1 MKRLLLLFSV
11 LTTFI
16 SVTWAQIQIP
26 EGYYKVDGGSM
37 FHLYSWTPEYAKPGD
52 IVTIT
57 ESTGAS
63 NFKLKVYKVS
73 GELNN
78 LYEPISTSKVEGEEH
93 QYTFVMPT
101 FDYALNYVEVSGE
114 QIMLQPVVI
123 LSKDLKTLTLQGV
136 EPENFQQL
144 SQQARMVSYAS
155 YQQEQMGNH
164 QDDETAQF
172 VADCQNN
179 VESVVI
185 EPSMYNV
192 GRMQMS
198 QGGARMFNGFSKLTS
213 ISGIDNLNM
222 RNFTSTQEMF
232 AGCSSLTSLTIGS
245 NFYVPENFFDASDM
259 FKGCDGLANGT
270 LIVKGT
276 TPPVIEQY
284 IFSCFTSG
292 TLMTEPIDLLDYS
305 VTRDNMGNVYYCSGT
320 FTKFNSTDE
329 PYVSLSSD
337 GTILTFINGEKPTTG
352 QVWDLTAAWSTA
364 TNGSVTTVAF
374 DESFKNVPITSCEG
388 WFSGF
393 TKLTTVDARFLNLGR
408 CSSTKEMF
416 ADCSSLNDLTI
427 GDNFFIGQADTYNTT
442 DMFKGCT
449 AMASGTVTIVN
460 TSPASGVYPIIN
472 QNIFNVI
479 TSGTLMTGNGV
490 DLSTLVED
498 KDDGFKWLGGNFTTY
513 NGQQKYSIRPADPT
527 QAASKDNPYIINNV
541 DDMVILSKAVNAGE
555 DWTKNTWIKIA
566 TANEIFDF
574 DGITEFEPIGTS
586 TNKFTSSFDGNGVT
600 IKNLNLSGTT
610 YTGVFGYAS
619 GGWTH
624 TIENIR
630 IDKSSSFASSGN
642 YLGSLAG
649 YAEGITIS
657 NCHND
662 GAPVAASG
670 TATEVGG
677 LIGYMLSGTIS
688 DCSSNANVSGYTDV
702 GGLMG
707 HAGYGNGKVEMNNN
721 TVGMALGK
729 DETISITAT
738 AGAVGAIV
746 GSVNT
751 CSGTGNYYNG
761 QAITAKQGAKEL
773 TGYGFGV
780 NLADNA
786 YIMSATG
793 GLFATVNPGHTGKTL
808 TWNYDLY
815 TKTFTIAGTPDP
827 GYEVTSVTV
836 SYKDANG
843 DVQNLVRSKE
853 ELDKSWTFEVQN
865 YPTNVEATCETA
877 LKLADPTQPASKEN
891 PYLIYNVQDMVTL
904 AKAVNVGT
912 AWTRNTWFK
921 VAKEND
927 VFDFDGITDFEPI
940 GKSTSNNTKFTSR
953 FDGNGVTI
961 KNLRLTGNEYV
972 GLFGCG
978 YYTTTTSY
986 IKSEISNITIDAS
999 CSFTANTNYAGA
1011 IVASTNYTDIINCHN
1026 MGATVIA
1033 NTSYAGGIVAQA
1045 GAGTTISGCTSK
1057 ADVTA
1062 KSYAGGIAGLATATT
1077 MTNNLVGMDLAEGET
1092 ITINC
1097 GNGGGAIVSNIN
1109 NVSGSDNFY
1118 NGMAVILNASNAT
1131 YQGHGYAYWRSD
1143 NDVLKSATGGYFPA
1157 ITGHQANGLTW
1168 DYNLYTKAFTI
1179 NGAPDPGYEV
1189 TSVAVSY
1196 KDANGDVQNLV
1207 RSKEELDKSW
1217 TFEVQNYP
1225 TNVEATC
1232 ETALRLADPTQPASK
1247 ENPYLINNV
1256 NDMVTLAK
1264 AVNAGQAFTKNTW
1277 FKVAKEND
1285 IFDFE
1290 NVTDFEPIG
1299 ISTSN
1304 NTKFTSRFDGNG
1316 VTIKNLRLTG
1326 NEYVGLFGCGYYT
1339 TTTSYIKSEISNI
1352 TIDASCS
1359 FTANTNYAGAI
1370 VASTNYTDIINC
1382 HNLGAAVEAT
1392 KSYAG
1397 GIVGQA
1403 MAGTTIDGC
1412 TSKAD
1417 VTSNWYAGGIAGLA
1431 SYTTMT
1437 NNLVGMDMAEGETI
1451 TIKSGNGCGAIASN
1465 IGNVTGSENYYN
1477 GMAVIINS
1485 GNVTYQGHGYG
1496 YWRSDNDFLKSATGG
1511 YFPAITGH
1519 QAKGLT
1525 WNYNLYNKAFT
1536 ITGAPDPGYELT
1548 SVTVSYKDAN
1558 GDVQKLVRSKEQL
1571 DESWTFEVQNHP
1583 TNVEAT
1589 IKTALKPADPTKAA
1603 SKDNPYLIHNVH
1615 DMVILSKIVN
1625 AKVSWSIGSWFK
1637 VADENAVFDFEGIE
1651 DFEPIGTNNCFM
1663 SSFDGN
1669 GVTIKNLHVVKDNSD
1684 YVGLFGSIL
1693 PDKQQNSSLPEKI
1706 YIKNIR
1712 IDSSCSFQGKRHTGS
1727 LAGYCD
1733 GLYCHLYIE
1742 NCHNEGATVINTNG
1756 VVGGLIG
1763 YVMNWVTIDNNSS
1776 WGDCTGTTVGGLI
1789 GHYYAPRSSGYSFV
1803 QNNQVGL
1810 TIPEGKT
1817 MTLTGNTVSAV
1828 LTYRQAVSLAN
1839 NYYNGA
1845 IVLKTGGKE
1854 NTGHTSDT
1862 NGISCATSGYCGI
1875 STENSGKNVEWKYD
1889 LYTKDFTVFGT
1900 GATADYTASMAPSI
1914 VKDEIETL
1922 TISEGVTGIG
1932 AKAFSGWTSLNT
1944 VTFDGCTLTS
1954 AASDAFDGCTAMT
1967 EGTVII
1973 NKAIPIG
1980 DGVGTDFLSIVT
1992 NGSLKCDATS
2002 NLKAEV
2008 ERQGDTFLWKGGTFG
2023 TYQQELTIADINFGE
2038 NKFWTTYYSDENI
2051 TTPDGVTAFVVSDI
2065 EDNTVTVSSIDYIPA
2080 NVGVLLY
2087 SETSG
2092 SIQKSYLFTGSEQNY
2107 NSMLE
2112 GSLDGM
2118 TLTKEAGYILL
2129 NNEFVLTSGGQ
2140 LAAHRCYLP
2149 IAKRSNKILARVMS
2163 IGWGSQTGTTDI
2175 ENINSD
2181 DKTTDDHWYT
2191 LDGRKLDKAPVR
2203 KGLYIHGRRKVIV
2216 K

>member
-16 SVTWAQIQIP
+16 SVTWAQIP
-26 EGYYKVDGGSM
+26 EGYYQVYGGSM
-37 FHLYSWTPEYAKPGD
+37 FHIFSWTPEYAKPGD
-52 IVTIT
+52 VVTVTRVQSGNQI
-57 ESTGAS
+57 
-63 NFKLKVYKVS
+63 LKVKKVS
-73 GELNN
+73 GKLNN
-78 LYEPISTSKVEGEEH
+78 VYDPITVTKVEGDVET
-93 QYTFVMPT
+93 YTFVMPQ
-101 FDYALNYVEVSGE
+101 FDEDDDYVEISGVT
-114 QIMLQPVVI
+114 LQPFAI
-123 LSKDLKTLTLQGV
+123 LSNDHKTLTFMGIDTDDADPFANITGSHLQYYDYSSAQQGQDGLDASVMDFVDYCHNEV
-136 EPENFQQL
+136 ETVVLDPSL
-144 SQQARMVSYAS
+144 SATS
-155 YQQEQMGNH
+155 
-164 QDDETAQF
+164 
-172 VADCQNN
+172 
-179 VESVVI
+179 
-185 EPSMYNV
+185 SMIFTYVRLFYN
-192 GRMQMS
+192 
-198 QGGARMFNGFSKLTS
+198 FSKLTT
-213 ISGIDNLNM
+213 IVGLEDMNM
-222 RNFTSTQEMF
+222 QQARGTTEMF

-245 NFYVPENFFDASDM
+245 NFYVPEKGTTPYGEKFDFDASDM
-259 FKGCDGLANGT
+259 FKGCDGLENGT

-292 TLMTEPIDLLDYS
+292 TLITEPIDLLDYS
-305 VTRDNMGNVYYCSGT
+305 VTRDNMGNVYYCGGT
-320 FTKFNSTDE
+320 FTKFNSTDV

-337 GTILTFINGEKPTTG
+337 GTTLTFINGEKPTTG
-352 QVWDLTAAWSTA
+352 QVWDLTDAWSTA

-374 DESFKNVPITSCEG
+374 DETFKNVPITSCEG

-460 TSPASGVYPIIN
+460 TSPASGMYPIIN
-472 QNIFNVI
+472 QDIFSVI
-479 TSGTLMTGNGV
+479 TNGTLMTGNGV
-490 DLSTLVED
+490 DLSTYVEE
-498 KDDGFKWLGGNFTTY
+498 KDDGFRCLGGIFTTY
-513 NGQQKYSIRPADPT
+513 NDKQILTIRLADPT
-527 QAASKDNPYIINNV
+527 KAASKDNPYIINNV

-574 DGITEFEPIGTS
+574 DGITGFEPIGTS

-630 IDKSSSFASSGN
+630 IDNSSSFASSGN

-649 YAEGITIS
+649 YAEGITIN

-662 GAPVAASG
+662 GATVTASG

-707 HAGYGNGKVEMNNN
+707 HAGYGNGKVEMYNN
-721 TVGMALGK
+721 TVGMALSK
-729 DETISITAT
+729 DETICITAT

-808 TWNYDLY
+808 TWSYDLY
-815 TKTFTIAGTPDP
+815 SKAFTINGSPDP
-827 GYEVTSVTV
+827 GYELTSVTI

-843 DVQNLVRSKE
+843 DVQKLVRNKE
-853 ELDKSWTFEVQN
+853 QLDESWAFEVQN
-865 YPTNVEATCETA
+865 YPTNVEAICETA

-891 PYLIYNVQDMVTL
+891 PYLINNVNDMVTL
-904 AKAVNVGT
+904 SKAVNANQSFT
-912 AWTRNTWFK
+912 KNTWFK

-940 GKSTSNNTKFTSR
+940 GTSTNKFTSR

-961 KNLRLTGNEYV
+961 KNLRLTGDEYV

-986 IKSEISNITIDAS
+986 VKSEISNITIDAS

-1011 IVASTNYTDIINCHN
+1011 IVATTNYTDIINCHN

-1033 NTSYAGGIVAQA
+1033 TTSYAGGIVAQA
-1045 GAGTTISGCTSK
+1045 GAGSTISECTSK
-1057 ADVTA
+1057 ANVT
-1062 KSYAGGIAGLATATT
+1062 SNWYAGGIAGLVSYAT
-1077 MTNNLVGMDLAEGET
+1077 MTNNLVGMGLEEDET

-1118 NGMAVILNASNAT
+1118 NGMAVILNSKNTT
-1131 YQGHGYAYWRSD
+1131 YQGQGYA
-1143 NDVLKSATGGYFPA
+1143 
-1157 ITGHQANGLTW
+1157 
-1168 DYNLYTKAFTI
+1168 
-1179 NGAPDPGYEV
+1179 
-1189 TSVAVSY
+1189 
-1196 KDANGDVQNLV
+1196 
-1207 RSKEELDKSW
+1207 
-1217 TFEVQNYP
+1217 
-1225 TNVEATC
+1225 
-1232 ETALRLADPTQPASK
+1232 
-1247 ENPYLINNV
+1247 
-1256 NDMVTLAK
+1256 
-1264 AVNAGQAFTKNTW
+1264 
-1277 FKVAKEND
+1277 
-1285 IFDFE
+1285 
-1290 NVTDFEPIG
+1290 
-1299 ISTSN
+1299 
-1304 NTKFTSRFDGNG
+1304 
-1316 VTIKNLRLTG
+1316 
-1326 NEYVGLFGCGYYT
+1326 
-1339 TTTSYIKSEISNI
+1339 
-1352 TIDASCS
+1352 
-1359 FTANTNYAGAI
+1359 
-1370 VASTNYTDIINC
+1370 
-1382 HNLGAAVEAT
+1382 
-1392 KSYAG
+1392 
-1397 GIVGQA
+1397 
-1403 MAGTTIDGC
+1403 
-1412 TSKAD
+1412 
-1417 VTSNWYAGGIAGLA
+1417 
-1431 SYTTMT
+1431 
-1437 NNLVGMDMAEGETI
+1437 
-1451 TIKSGNGCGAIASN
+1451 
-1465 IGNVTGSENYYN
+1465 
-1477 GMAVIINS
+1477 
-1485 GNVTYQGHGYG
+1485 

-1511 YFPAITGH
+1511 Y
-1519 QAKGLT
+1519 
-1525 WNYNLYNKAFT
+1525 
-1536 ITGAPDPGYELT
+1536 
-1548 SVTVSYKDAN
+1548 
-1558 GDVQKLVRSKEQL
+1558 
-1571 DESWTFEVQNHP
+1571 
-1583 TNVEAT
+1583 
-1589 IKTALKPADPTKAA
+1589 
-1603 SKDNPYLIHNVH
+1603 
-1615 DMVILSKIVN
+1615 
-1625 AKVSWSIGSWFK
+1625 
-1637 VADENAVFDFEGIE
+1637 
-1651 DFEPIGTNNCFM
+1651 C
-1663 SSFDGN
+1663 
-1669 GVTIKNLHVVKDNSD
+1669 GVTS
-1684 YVGLFGSIL
+1684 
-1693 PDKQQNSSLPEKI
+1693 
-1706 YIKNIR
+1706 
-1712 IDSSCSFQGKRHTGS
+1712 
-1727 LAGYCD
+1727 
-1733 GLYCHLYIE
+1733 
-1742 NCHNEGATVINTNG
+1742 
-1756 VVGGLIG
+1756 
-1763 YVMNWVTIDNNSS
+1763 
-1776 WGDCTGTTVGGLI
+1776 
-1789 GHYYAPRSSGYSFV
+1789 
-1803 QNNQVGL
+1803 
-1810 TIPEGKT
+1810 
-1817 MTLTGNTVSAV
+1817 
-1828 LTYRQAVSLAN
+1828 
-1839 NYYNGA
+1839 
-1845 IVLKTGGKE
+1845 
-1854 NTGHTSDT
+1854 
-1862 NGISCATSGYCGI
+1862 
-1875 STENSGKNVEWKYD
+1875 ENSGKNVEWKYD

-1900 GATADYTASMAPSI
+1900 GGTADYTESMAPSI

-1932 AKAFSGWTSLNT
+1932 AKAFSGCTSLNT
-1944 VTFDGCTLTS
+1944 VIFDGCTLTS
-1954 AASDAFDGCTAMT
+1954 AASDAFGGCTAMA

-2023 TYQQELTIADINFGE
+2023 IYQQELAIANITFGE
-2038 NKFWTTYYSDENI
+2038 KKYWTTYYSDENI
-2051 TTPDGVTAFVVSDI
+2051 KTPDGVTAYVVSDI

-2092 SIQKSYLFTGSEQNY
+2092 SIHKSYLFTGNEQNY
-2107 NSMLE
+2107 YSMLE

>member
-1 MKRLLLLFSV
+1 MKRLLLLFSI
-11 LTTFI
+11 LTTLI
-16 SVTWAQIQIP
+16 SVTWAQIP
-26 EGYYKVDGGSM
+26 EGYYQVYGGSM
-37 FHLYSWTPEYAKPGD
+37 SHIYSWTPEYAKPGD

-198 QGGARMFNGFSKLTS
+198 QGGARMFNGFSILTS

-232 AGCSSLTSLTIGS
+232 AGCSSLASLTIGS
-245 NFYVPENFFDASDM
+245 NFYVPEKGISPYGEEFEFNANDM
-259 FKGCDGLANGT
+259 FKGCDALENGT
-270 LIVKGT
+270 LTVKGT

-284 IFSCFTSG
+284 IFTCFTQG
-292 TLMTEPIDLLDYS
+292 TLMTDPKDLLDYS
-305 VTRDNMGNVYYCSGT
+305 VMRDNMGNVYYWGGM
-320 FTKFNSTDE
+320 FTRFNSTAE
-329 PYVSLSSD
+329 PYVTLSDDSK
-337 GTILTFINGEKPTTG
+337 TLTFAYGEKPEQG
-352 QVWDLTAAWSTA
+352 QSWDITDDWNSETKGTV
-364 TNGSVTTVAF
+364 TNVVF
-374 DESFKNVPITSCEG
+374 DSSFKSAPVTSCEG

-393 TKLTTVDARFLNLGR
+393 TKLTTVDATYLNTSR
-408 CSSTKEMF
+408 CTSTKEMF

-460 TSPASGVYPIIN
+460 TSPASGMYPIIN
-472 QNIFNVI
+472 QDIFSVI
-479 TSGTLMTGNGV
+479 TNGTLMTGNGV
-490 DLSTLVED
+490 DLSTYVEE
-498 KDDGFKWLGGNFTTY
+498 KDDGFRCLGGIFTTY
-513 NGQQKYSIRPADPT
+513 NDKQILTIRLADPT
-527 QAASKDNPYIINNV
+527 KAASKDNPYIINNV

-574 DGITEFEPIGTS
+574 DGITGFEPIGTS

-610 YTGVFGYAS
+610 NTGAFGYAS

-630 IDKSSSFASSGN
+630 IDNSSSFASSGN

-649 YAEGITIS
+649 YAEGITIN

-662 GAPVAASG
+662 GATVTASG

-707 HAGYGNGKVEMNNN
+707 HAGYGNGKVEMYNN
-721 TVGMALGK
+721 TVGMALAK
-729 DETISITAT
+729 DEAISITAT
-738 AGAVGAIV
+738 AGAIGAMV

-780 NLADNA
+780 NQTDNA

-793 GLFATVNPGHTGKTL
+793 GLFATMNPGHTGKTL
-808 TWNYDLY
+808 TWSYDLY
-815 TKTFTIAGTPDP
+815 SKAFTIIGSPDP
-827 GYEVTSVTV
+827 GYELTSVTI

-843 DVQNLVRSKE
+843 DVQKLVRNKE
-853 ELDKSWTFEVQN
+853 QLDESWAFEVQN

-891 PYLIYNVQDMVTL
+891 PYLINNVQDMVTL

-912 AWTRNTWFK
+912 AWIRNTWFK

-940 GKSTSNNTKFTSR
+940 GTSTNKFTSR

-961 KNLRLTGNEYV
+961 KNLNLTGNEYV
-972 GLFGCG
+972 GLFGCA
-978 YYTTTTSY
+978 YYTTYTQ
-986 IKSEISNITIDAS
+986 KSEISNITIDSS

-1011 IVASTNYTDIINCHN
+1011 FVASTNYTDIINCHN

-1033 NTSYAGGIVAQA
+1033 TTSYAGGIVAQA
-1045 GAGTTISGCTSK
+1045 GAGTNISGCTSN
-1057 ADVTA
+1057 ANVTA
-1062 KSYAGGIAGLATATT
+1062 KSYAGGIAGSASATT
-1077 MTNNLVGMDLAEGET
+1077 MTNNLVGIDLAEGET

-1097 GNGGGAIVSNIN
+1097 SQGGGAIVSYIN
-1109 NVSGSDNFY
+1109 NVQGSNNFY
-1118 NGMAVILNASNAT
+1118 NGMAVILNAFNTT
-1131 YQGHGYAYWRSD
+1131 YQGQGYAYWRSD
-1143 NDVLKSATGGYFPA
+1143 NDVLRSAT
-1157 ITGHQANGLTW
+1157 
-1168 DYNLYTKAFTI
+1168 
-1179 NGAPDPGYEV
+1179 E
-1189 TSVAVSY
+1189 
-1196 KDANGDVQNLV
+1196 
-1207 RSKEELDKSW
+1207 
-1217 TFEVQNYP
+1217 
-1225 TNVEATC
+1225 
-1232 ETALRLADPTQPASK
+1232 
-1247 ENPYLINNV
+1247 
-1256 NDMVTLAK
+1256 
-1264 AVNAGQAFTKNTW
+1264 
-1277 FKVAKEND
+1277 
-1285 IFDFE
+1285 
-1290 NVTDFEPIG
+1290 
-1299 ISTSN
+1299 
-1304 NTKFTSRFDGNG
+1304 
-1316 VTIKNLRLTG
+1316 
-1326 NEYVGLFGCGYYT
+1326 
-1339 TTTSYIKSEISNI
+1339 
-1352 TIDASCS
+1352 
-1359 FTANTNYAGAI
+1359 
-1370 VASTNYTDIINC
+1370 
-1382 HNLGAAVEAT
+1382 
-1392 KSYAG
+1392 
-1397 GIVGQA
+1397 
-1403 MAGTTIDGC
+1403 
-1412 TSKAD
+1412 
-1417 VTSNWYAGGIAGLA
+1417 
-1431 SYTTMT
+1431 
-1437 NNLVGMDMAEGETI
+1437 
-1451 TIKSGNGCGAIASN
+1451 
-1465 IGNVTGSENYYN
+1465 
-1477 GMAVIINS
+1477 
-1485 GNVTYQGHGYG
+1485 
-1496 YWRSDNDFLKSATGG
+1496 G

-1519 QAKGLT
+1519 QAKSLT
-1525 WNYNLYNKAFT
+1525 WNYNLYTKAFT
-1536 ITGAPDPGYELT
+1536 INGAPDPGYELT

-1558 GDVQKLVRSKEQL
+1558 GDVQKLVRSKEELDNSWTFDVQNYPTNVEAICETALKLADPTQPASKENPYLINNVNDMVTLSKAVNANQSFTKNTWFKVAKENDVFDFDGITDFEPIGTSMNKFTSRFDGNGVAIKNLRLTGDEYVGLFGCAYYTTYTEKSKISNITIDASCSFTANTSNAGAFVASTNYTDVINCHNMGATVIATTSYAGGIVAQAGAGTTISGCTSKANVTAKSYAGGIAGSAYATTMTNNLVGIDLAEGETITINCSQGGGAIVSYINNVQGSDNFYNGMAVILNAFNTTYQGQGYAYWRSDNDVLKSATRGYFPAVTGHQGKGLTWDYNLYTKTFNIIGTPDPGYELTSVTISYKDTNGDVQELVRSKEQL
-1571 DESWTFEVQNHP
+1571 DESWTFEVQNYP
-1583 TNVEAT
+1583 TNVET
-1589 IKTALKPADPTKAA
+1589 ICETALKLADPTQPA
-1603 SKDNPYLIHNVH
+1603 SKDNPYLINNVN
-1615 DMVILSKIVN
+1615 DMVTLSKAVN
-1625 AKVSWSIGSWFK
+1625 ANQSFTKNTWFK
-1637 VADENAVFDFEGIE
+1637 VAKENDVFDFDGIT
-1651 DFEPIGTNNCFM
+1651 DFEPIGKSTSDYTKFT
-1663 SSFDGN
+1663 SRFDGN
-1669 GVTIKNLHVVKDNSD
+1669 GVTIKNLKLTGNE
-1684 YVGLFGSIL
+1684 YVGLFGCGYYTTTTSYVKSEI
-1693 PDKQQNSSLPEKI
+1693 S
-1706 YIKNIR
+1706 NIT
-1712 IDSSCSFQGKRHTGS
+1712 IDASCSFTANTNY
-1727 LAGYCD
+1727 AGAIVAITNYTD
-1733 GLYCHLYIE
+1733 II
-1742 NCHNEGATVINTNG
+1742 NCHNMGATVIATTSYA
-1756 VVGGLIG
+1756 GGIVAQAG
-1763 YVMNWVTIDNNSS
+1763 AGSTISGCTSKANVTSNWYA
-1776 WGDCTGTTVGGLI
+1776 GGIAGLVS
-1789 GHYYAPRSSGYSFV
+1789 YA
-1803 QNNQVGL
+1803 
-1810 TIPEGKT
+1810 T
-1817 MTLTGNTVSAV
+1817 MT
-1828 LTYRQAVSLAN
+1828 N
-1839 NYYNGA
+1839 NLVGMCLEEDETITINCSNGGGA
-1845 IVLKTGGKE
+1845 IVSNINNVSGSDNFYNGTAVILNSKNTTYQGQGYAYWRSDNDFLKSATG
-1854 NTGHTSDT
+1854 
-1862 NGISCATSGYCGI
+1862 GYCGVT
-1875 STENSGKNVEWKYD
+1875 SENSGNNVEWKYD

-1900 GATADYTASMAPSI
+1900 GGTADYTTSMAPSI

-1932 AKAFSGWTSLNT
+1932 AKAFSGCTNLNT
-1944 VTFDGCTLTS
+1944 VIFDGCTLTS
-1954 AASDAFDGCTAMT
+1954 AASDAFDGCTAMA

-2191 LDGRKLDKAPVR
+2191 LDGRKLDKVPVR

>member
-1 MKRLLLLFSV
+1 MKRLLLLLSI
-11 LTTFI
+11 LTTLITF
-16 SVTWAQIQIP
+16 TWAQIP
-26 EGYYKVDGGSM
+26 EGTYYILGGSM
-37 FHLYSWTPEYAKPGD
+37 SHLYSWTPEYAKPGD

-232 AGCSSLTSLTIGS
+232 AGCSSLASLTIGS
-245 NFYVPENFFDASDM
+245 NFYVPEKGISPYGEEFEFNANDM
-259 FKGCDGLANGT
+259 FKGCDALENGT
-270 LIVKGT
+270 LTVKGT

-284 IFSCFTSG
+284 IFTCFTQG
-292 TLMTEPIDLLDYS
+292 TLMTDPKDLLDYS
-305 VTRDNMGNVYYCSGT
+305 VMRDNMGNVYYWGGM
-320 FTKFNSTDE
+320 FTKFNSTDV

-337 GTILTFINGEKPTTG
+337 GTTLTFINGEKPTTG
-352 QVWDLTAAWSTA
+352 QVWDLTDAWSTA

-374 DESFKNVPITSCEG
+374 DESFKNVPITSCES

-427 GDNFFIGQADTYNTT
+427 GENFFIGQADTYNTT

-460 TSPASGVYPIIN
+460 TSPASGMYPIIN
-472 QNIFNVI
+472 QDIFSFI
-479 TSGTLMTGNGV
+479 TNGTLITGNGI
-490 DLSTLVED
+490 DLSTYVEE
-498 KDDGFKWLGGNFTTY
+498 KDDGFRCLGGIFTTY
-513 NGQQKYSIRPADPT
+513 NDKQILTIRLADPT
-527 QAASKDNPYIINNV
+527 KAASKDNPYIINNV

-566 TANEIFDF
+566 TANKIFDF

-610 YTGVFGYAS
+610 NTGAFGYAS

-630 IDKSSSFASSGN
+630 IDNSSSFASSGN

-649 YAEGITIS
+649 YAEGITIT

-662 GAPVAASG
+662 GATVTASG

-707 HAGYGNGKVEMNNN
+707 HAGYGNGKVEMYNN
-721 TVGMALGK
+721 TVGMALAK

-738 AGAVGAIV
+738 AGAVGAMV

-773 TGYGFGV
+773 TGYGYGV
-780 NLADNA
+780 NQADNA

-793 GLFATVNPGHTGKTL
+793 GLFATMNPGHTGKTL
-808 TWNYDLY
+808 TWSYDLY

-827 GYEVTSVTV
+827 GYELTSVTI
-836 SYKDANG
+836 SYKDTNG
-843 DVQNLVRSKE
+843 DVQELVRSKE
-853 ELDKSWTFEVQN
+853 QLDESWTFEVQN
-865 YPTNVEATCETA
+865 YPTNVEAICETA
-877 LKLADPTQPASKEN
+877 LKLADPTQPASKDN
-891 PYLIYNVQDMVTL
+891 PYLINNVNDMVTL
-904 AKAVNVGT
+904 SKAVNANQSFT
-912 AWTRNTWFK
+912 KNTWFK

-940 GKSTSNNTKFTSR
+940 GTSTNKFTSR

-961 KNLRLTGNEYV
+961 KNLKLTGNEYVGLFGCAYYTTYTQKSEISNITIDSNCSFTANTSNVGAFVASTNYTDVINCHNMGATVIATTSYAGGIVAQAGAGTTISGCTNKANVTAKSYAGGIAGSAYATTMTNNLVGIDLAEGETITINCSQGGGAIVSYINNVQGSNNFYNGMAVILNAFNTTYQGQGYAYWRSDNDVLRSATEGYFPAITGHQAKGLTWNYNLYTKAFTIIGSPDPGYELTSVTISYKDTNGDVQELVRSKEQLDESWTFEVQNYPTNVEAICETALKLADPTQPASKDNPYLINNVNDMVTLSKAVNANQSFTKNTWFKVAKENDVFDFDGITDFEPIGTSTNKFTSRFDGNGVTIKNLKLTGNEYV

-986 IKSEISNITIDAS
+986 VKSEISNITIDAS

-1011 IVASTNYTDIINCHN
+1011 IVAITNYTDIINCHN

-1033 NTSYAGGIVAQA
+1033 TTSYAGGIVAQA
-1045 GAGTTISGCTSK
+1045 GAGSTISGCTSK
-1057 ADVTA
+1057 ANVT
-1062 KSYAGGIAGLATATT
+1062 SNWYAGGIAGLVSYAT
-1077 MTNNLVGMDLAEGET
+1077 MTNNLVGMGLEEDET

-1097 GNGGGAIVSNIN
+1097 SNGGGAIVSNIN

-1118 NGMAVILNASNAT
+1118 NGMAVILNSKNTT
-1131 YQGHGYAYWRSD
+1131 YQGQGYA
-1143 NDVLKSATGGYFPA
+1143 
-1157 ITGHQANGLTW
+1157 
-1168 DYNLYTKAFTI
+1168 
-1179 NGAPDPGYEV
+1179 
-1189 TSVAVSY
+1189 
-1196 KDANGDVQNLV
+1196 
-1207 RSKEELDKSW
+1207 
-1217 TFEVQNYP
+1217 
-1225 TNVEATC
+1225 
-1232 ETALRLADPTQPASK
+1232 
-1247 ENPYLINNV
+1247 
-1256 NDMVTLAK
+1256 
-1264 AVNAGQAFTKNTW
+1264 
-1277 FKVAKEND
+1277 
-1285 IFDFE
+1285 
-1290 NVTDFEPIG
+1290 
-1299 ISTSN
+1299 
-1304 NTKFTSRFDGNG
+1304 
-1316 VTIKNLRLTG
+1316 
-1326 NEYVGLFGCGYYT
+1326 
-1339 TTTSYIKSEISNI
+1339 
-1352 TIDASCS
+1352 
-1359 FTANTNYAGAI
+1359 
-1370 VASTNYTDIINC
+1370 
-1382 HNLGAAVEAT
+1382 
-1392 KSYAG
+1392 
-1397 GIVGQA
+1397 
-1403 MAGTTIDGC
+1403 
-1412 TSKAD
+1412 
-1417 VTSNWYAGGIAGLA
+1417 
-1431 SYTTMT
+1431 
-1437 NNLVGMDMAEGETI
+1437 
-1451 TIKSGNGCGAIASN
+1451 
-1465 IGNVTGSENYYN
+1465 
-1477 GMAVIINS
+1477 
-1485 GNVTYQGHGYG
+1485 

-1511 YFPAITGH
+1511 Y
-1519 QAKGLT
+1519 
-1525 WNYNLYNKAFT
+1525 
-1536 ITGAPDPGYELT
+1536 
-1548 SVTVSYKDAN
+1548 
-1558 GDVQKLVRSKEQL
+1558 
-1571 DESWTFEVQNHP
+1571 
-1583 TNVEAT
+1583 
-1589 IKTALKPADPTKAA
+1589 
-1603 SKDNPYLIHNVH
+1603 
-1615 DMVILSKIVN
+1615 
-1625 AKVSWSIGSWFK
+1625 
-1637 VADENAVFDFEGIE
+1637 
-1651 DFEPIGTNNCFM
+1651 C
-1663 SSFDGN
+1663 
-1669 GVTIKNLHVVKDNSD
+1669 GVTS
-1684 YVGLFGSIL
+1684 
-1693 PDKQQNSSLPEKI
+1693 
-1706 YIKNIR
+1706 
-1712 IDSSCSFQGKRHTGS
+1712 
-1727 LAGYCD
+1727 
-1733 GLYCHLYIE
+1733 
-1742 NCHNEGATVINTNG
+1742 
-1756 VVGGLIG
+1756 
-1763 YVMNWVTIDNNSS
+1763 
-1776 WGDCTGTTVGGLI
+1776 
-1789 GHYYAPRSSGYSFV
+1789 
-1803 QNNQVGL
+1803 
-1810 TIPEGKT
+1810 
-1817 MTLTGNTVSAV
+1817 
-1828 LTYRQAVSLAN
+1828 
-1839 NYYNGA
+1839 
-1845 IVLKTGGKE
+1845 
-1854 NTGHTSDT
+1854 
-1862 NGISCATSGYCGI
+1862 
-1875 STENSGKNVEWKYD
+1875 ENSGNNVEWKYD

-1900 GATADYTASMAPSI
+1900 GGTADYTTSMAPSI

-1932 AKAFSGWTSLNT
+1932 AKAFSGCTNLNT
-1944 VTFDGCTLTS
+1944 VIFDGCTLTS
-1954 AASDAFDGCTAMT
+1954 AASDAFDGCTAMA

-1980 DGVGTDFLSIVT
+1980 EGVGTDFLSIVT

-2092 SIQKSYLFTGSEQNY
+2092 SILKSYLFTGSEQNY